1 MNPAEQETRELSSN
15 SKLDQ
20 VLDQYLNDLQQGRAC
35 SRAEL
40 LAKHPDLA
48 VDLTECLDGIE
59 MIAGL
64 GVVDRVQPQASL
76 DGKSRLD

>member
-48 VDLTECLDGIE
+48 VDLTECLDAIE
-59 MIAGL
+59 FETTSARSNRTTVAL
-64 GVVDRVQPQASL
+64 VT
-76 DGKSRLD
+76 